1 MLSHDNITWSARTI
15 AQIGETNEVRAKHEG
30 LIPSVH
36 SL

>member
-1 MLSHDNITWSARTI
+1 MLSHDNITCSGRKIVQI
-15 AQIGETNEVRAKHEG
+15 AEMNEVRAKHKG